1 MAEKNSTLILK
12 VDLECSRCR
21 KEIGRVLFKLQGKEN
36 IKTTSYDEKN
46 NTVTISGP
54 FDPQRLSTK
63 LTCRAGRV
71 IKDIKIKEQEKPKET
86 KPTQSAPAE
95 KEKPKKEEKPTEQPK
110 KEEKPAEKE
119 KKPDK
124 PAEKKPEK
132 EEKPSKSEPV
142 QAHQPTCCPAPY
154 YEGSYGGCRCWMC
167 GHVFDYTV
175 APPRGPYYAQ
185 PYDGY
190 RVYHISSEEDPS
202 TCTIM

>member
-36 IKTTSYDEKN
+36 IKTISYDEKN
-46 NTVTISGP
+46 NKVTISGP
-54 FDPQRLSTK
+54 FDPERLSTK

-71 IKDIKIKEQEKPKET
+71 IKDIQIKEKEKPKET
-86 KPTQSAPAE
+86 KPIQAAPAE
-95 KEKPKKEEKPTEQPK
+95 KEKPK

-132 EEKPSKSEPV
+132 DEKPSKSEPEMPKKIEPV
-142 QAHQPTCCPAPY
+142 QVHQPTCCPAPY
-154 YEGSYGGCRCWMC
+154 YEGYYGGCQCCMR
-167 GHVFDYTV
+167 GNVFGYAA
-175 APPRGPYYAQ
+175 APPLGPYYAP

-190 RVYHISSEEDPS
+190 RVYHYSEEDPS
-202 TCTIM
+202 TSSCNVM